1 MIKNSNTKFLLSCL
15 VVILVC
21 SGIASY
27 VQSDFGKVSVKSL
40 KIPTQKGQHLV
51 FDLYKPDTATKEN
64 KAPFVVVV
72 PGFQRSKEALSN
84 IAIELSRR
92 GMVIAL
98 IDPYAQGLSSSSRSR
113 RSATTEGYG
122 MFYLVDYAYSG
133 EFLDYIDVNK
143 IASTGHSMGGNAAIR
158 GANYFGKEALKSNT
172 LSKLHSVY
180 VSGYVLTL
188 QDRVL
193 KDISSNV
200 GVSYALY
207 DEGAFRN
214 ELSGWDASNMEIAPE
229 SLRVVNWGINEGRK
243 TLTEV
248 ELGKYYG
255 SLMDRSLRVIHNE
268 QLIHPFQP
276 YNNIATANQIEYF
289 EKVFDLN
296 SPIDS
301 SDQIWQWKEL
311 MTLITMI
318 VAMIMLIPFSRFILS
333 QNIFNT
339 LVKDVPKALPQQNKT
354 SKIIFWIIF
363 FLGAFIASMSYIPMV
378 DAAKVIFADAA
389 NRELTW
395 FYPQR
400 MNNSVM
406 LWAAFNGVIGLILF
420 TGSYQFFGKKHGVSI
435 SSWGLEADI
444 KYIAKTF
451 GLALTVFA
459 SYYVLLFLIYYI
471 FHVDYRF
478 WFMGV
483 RIFQP
488 EMLLVLAMYA
498 PIFFI
503 FFFSNSL
510 RVNGAMRF
518 EGQAEWKSMLIAGVA
533 NSLGLFLIIL
543 LQYVTFAL
551 TGTVFWTT
559 NWLSV
564 NLLFAIVPM
573 MFVLPYFNR
582 YFFYMTGR
590 VYLGPMVTTLVF
602 IMILST
608 NTVVYLPI

>member
-1 MIKNSNTKFLLSCL
+1 MF
-15 VVILVC
+15 
-21 SGIASY
+21 
-27 VQSDFGKVSVKSL
+27 
-40 KIPTQKGQHLV
+40 HLV
-51 FDLYKPDTATKEN
+51 E
-64 KAPFVVVV
+64 
-72 PGFQRSKEALSN
+72 
-84 IAIELSRR
+84 
-92 GMVIAL
+92 
-98 IDPYAQGLSSSSRSR
+98 YA
-113 RSATTEGYG
+113 
-122 MFYLVDYAYSG
+122 FSG
-133 EFLDYIDVNK
+133 EFLDYIDINK

-158 GANYFGKEALKSNT
+158 GANYFGKQASQNNEA
-172 LSKLHSVY
+172 SKLHSVY

-188 QDRVL
+188 LDEVL
-193 KDISSNV
+193 KDIQSNV

-214 ELSGWDASNMEIAPE
+214 ELTGWDASNMKIAPE
-229 SLRVVNWGINEGRK
+229 SLRVVNWGINDGNEN
-243 TLTEV
+243 LLEV

-255 SLMDRSLRVIHNE
+255 SLENSSLRVIHNE
-268 QLIHPFQP
+268 ELIHPFQP

-289 EKVFDLN
+289 ETVFGVN
-296 SPIDS
+296 SPIS
-301 SDQIWQWKEL
+301 SSNQIWQWKEL
-311 MTLITMI
+311 MTLISMI
-318 VAMIMLIPFSRFILS
+318 TAMIMLIPLS
-333 QNIFNT
+333 KTLLTFGVFKS
-339 LVKDVPKALPQQNKT
+339 LVKEIPKALPRQNKN
-354 SKIIFWIIF
+354 SKTIFWIIF
-363 FLGAFIASMSYIPMV
+363 FLGALIACFSYIPMV
-378 DAAKVIFADAA
+378 DAAKYIFEDAT
-389 NRELTW
+389 NRRMTW

-406 LWAAFNGVIGLILF
+406 LWAAFNGIIGIILF
-420 TGSYQFFGKKHGVSI
+420 TLSFQLFGKKHGVQS
-435 SSWGLEADI
+435 SSWGLKADS
-444 KYIAKTF
+444 KYILKTII
-451 GLALTVFA
+451 LSLLVFTL
-459 SYYVLLFLIYYI
+459 YYSFLFLIYYI

-483 RIFQP
+483 RVFQP

-498 PIFFI
+498 PLFFI

-510 RVNGAMRF
+510 RVNGAMRI
-518 EGQAEWKSMLIAGVA
+518 EGQPEWKSMMIAGIA

-543 LQYVTFAL
+543 IQYITFAK

>member
-1 MIKNSNTKFLLSCL
+1 MPTLIKNKNLISLATL
-15 VVILVC
+15 ILIF
-21 SGIASY
+21 SFFASLILT
-27 VQSDFGKVSVKSL
+27 SFGTVEVKSL
-40 KIPTQKGQHLV
+40 RLNTQNNQ
-51 FDLYKPDTATKEN
+51 FIIYDLYKPKSASAEN
-64 KAPFVVVV
+64 KAPFIAVI

-92 GMVIAL
+92 GYVVAL
-98 IDPYAQGLSSSSRSR
+98 IDPYAQGLSSSSLSTRA
-113 RSATTEGYG
+113 ATTEGYG
-122 MFYLVDYAYSG
+122 MFSLVEHVYAG
-133 EFLDYIDVNK
+133 AFDFVDINK
-143 IASTGHSMGGNAAIR
+143 IGATGHSMGGNAAIR
-158 GANYFGKEALKSNT
+158 GADYFGKQAIKNNTKSILN
-172 LSKLHSVY
+172 SVY

-188 QDRVL
+188 RDSIL
-193 KDISSNV
+193 KDSRSNM
-200 GVSYALY
+200 GISYALY

-214 ELSGWDASNMEIAPE
+214 ELKGWDAADMQIAPE
-229 SLRVVNWGINEGRK
+229 SLRTVNYVLKKDEKIK
-243 TLTEV
+243 IV

-255 SLMDRSLRVIHNE
+255 QVENQTSRVIFNE
-268 QLIHPFQP
+268 PVLHPFQP
-276 YNNIATANQIEYF
+276 YNFEATSNQLDYFEIVFGAPNKIDTNNQI
-289 EKVFDLN
+289 
-296 SPIDS
+296 
-301 SDQIWQWKEL
+301 WHWKEL
-311 MTLITMI
+311 LTLINM
-318 VAMIMLIPFSRFILS
+318 VLALVMLIPIAKLFL
-333 QNIFNT
+333 NLKIFRSIN
-339 LVKDVPKALPQQNKT
+339 KEVPDALPRQ
-354 SKIIFWIIF
+354 SKKGRLIFWSVF
-363 FLGAFIASMSYIPMV
+363 FLSAAVACITFIPMV
-378 DAAKVIFADAA
+378 EVAKIFFEDAA
-389 NRELTW
+389 NRKLTW
-395 FYPQR
+395 YFPQR

-406 LWAAFNGVIGLILF
+406 LWAAFNGIIGILIFLF
-420 TGSYQFFGKKHGVSI
+420 SYETFGKNHGVKKD
-435 SSWGLEADI
+435 SWGLKINIMDLI
-444 KYIAKTF
+444 KTF
-451 GLALTVFA
+451 
-459 SYYVLLFLIYYI
+459 VLSLIIFSTFYLFLYLNYFL

-510 RVNGAMRF
+510 RVNGAMRIK
-518 EGQAEWKSMLIAGVA
+518 GQAEWKSMLIAGVA

>member
-1 MIKNSNTKFLLSCL
+1 MKFLFRCIFVIVFCSAVASL
-15 VVILVC
+15 VQT
-21 SGIASY
+21 S
-27 VQSDFGKVSVKSL
+27 FGKVEVNSF
-40 KIPTQKGQHLV
+40 KISTQKGQHLV
-51 FDLYKPDTATKEN
+51 FDLYKPHSATLQN

-122 MFYLVDYAYSG
+122 MFHLVEYAYSG
-133 EFLDYIDVNK
+133 EFLDYIDTSK

-158 GANYFGKEALKSNT
+158 GANYFGKQATKNNEA
-172 LSKLHSVY
+172 SKLHSVY

-188 QDRVL
+188 LDEVL
-193 KDISSNV
+193 KDIQSNV

-214 ELSGWDASNMEIAPE
+214 ELIGWDASNMKIAPE
-229 SLRVVNWGINEGRK
+229 SLRVVNWGINNGDK
-243 TLTEV
+243 NLQEV

-255 SLMDRSLRVIHNE
+255 SLEDSSLRVIHNE
-268 QLIHPFQP
+268 ELIHPFQP
-276 YNNIATANQIEYF
+276 YNNIATSNQIEYF
-289 EKVFDLN
+289 EKVFGMN
-296 SPIDS
+296 SSIPS
-301 SDQIWQWKEL
+301 SNQIWQWKEL
-311 MTLITMI
+311 MTLISMVT
-318 VAMIMLIPFSRFILS
+318 AMIMLIPLS
-333 QNIFNT
+333 KTLLTFGIFKS
-339 LVKDVPKALPQQNKT
+339 LVKEIPKALPRQNKN

-363 FLGAFIASMSYIPMV
+363 FLGALIACFSYIPMV
-378 DAAKVIFADAA
+378 DAAKYIFEDAA
-389 NRELTW
+389 NRRMTW

-406 LWAAFNGVIGLILF
+406 LWAAFNGIIGIILF
-420 TGSYQFFGKKHGVSI
+420 TLSYQLFGKKHGVDST
-435 SSWGLEADI
+435 SWGLKADS
-444 KYIAKTF
+444 KYILKTII
-451 GLALTVFA
+451 LSLTVFVLYYLLLFA
-459 SYYVLLFLIYYI
+459 IYYV

-483 RIFQP
+483 RVFQL
-488 EMLLVLAMYA
+488 EMLIVLAMYV
-498 PIFFI
+498 PLFFI

-510 RVNGAMRF
+510 RVNGAMRI
-518 EGQAEWKSMLIAGVA
+518 EGQPEWKSMMIAGIA

-543 LQYVTFAL
+543 IQYITFAK